1 MKVCDLTLVAAK
13 LDLAMQAL
21 KRKTTEAM
29 AQWDDPISR
38 SFDQRF
44 LVPLEPRFQRAMDAI
59 DRLSQIL
66 AEAERQCGS
75 RD

>member
-1 MKVCDLTLVAAK
+1 
-13 LDLAMQAL
+13 MQAL
-21 KRKTTEAM
+21 KRKKDEAM
-29 AQWDDPISR
+29 AQWDDPISQ

-59 DRLSQIL
+59 DRLTQVL

-75 RD
+75 RE

>member
-1 MKVCDLTLVAAK
+1 
-13 LDLAMQAL
+13 MQAL
-21 KRKTTEAM
+21 TRKKDEAM
-29 AQWDDPISR
+29 AQWDDPISH

-59 DRLSQIL
+59 DRLTQVL

-75 RD
+75 RE

>member
-1 MKVCDLTLVAAK
+1 MKVCDLTSASAK

-21 KRKTTEAM
+21 QRRKTEAM
-29 AQWDDPISR
+29 AQWSDPVSHNL
-38 SFDQRF
+38 DERF
-44 LVPLEPRFQRAMDAI
+44 LAPLEPRFQRAMDAI
-59 DRLSQIL
+59 ERLTQIL

>member
-1 MKVCDLTLVAAK
+1 
-13 LDLAMQAL
+13 
-21 KRKTTEAM
+21 M
-29 AQWDDPISR
+29 AQWDDPVSR

-44 LVPLEPRFQRAMDAI
+44 FVPLEPRFQRAMDAI

>member
-1 MKVCDLTLVAAK
+1 MKVFDLTSASAK

-21 KRKTTEAM
+21 DRKKAEAM
-29 AQWDDPISR
+29 AQWDDPVSR
-38 SFDQRF
+38 SFNQRF

-59 DRLSQIL
+59 ERLTQIL
-66 AEAERQCGS
+66 AEAERQCGP